1 MRDDKLLEAQ
11 KLIKSDQTVNDYM
24 KMLKK
29 QKIKYLGGG
38 AYGDV
43 YAHPYYKNVV
53 VKIISSDPAYIS
65 YLKFVAQNPGN
76 RYLPQLIPNKNGE
89 LISRYSMRETEW
101 GKERLQ
107 FIFMKRYAPS
117 THIQRERFT
126 HYVISTTGSFRTLN
140 TDITDWR
147 KSMWQI
153 VAEVSTDPEIV
164 TIAKYFSSSKY
175 SLDNHAG
182 NIMWD
187 SELQNIIFTDPV
199 AQ

>member
-1 MRDDKLLEAQ
+1 MRPDKLLEAQ
-11 KLIKSDQTVNDYM
+11 KLIKSDQTVNDYFN
-24 KMLKK
+24 MLEK
-29 QKIKYLGGG
+29 QKLKSLGSG

-65 YLKFVAQNPGN
+65 YLKFVARNPRN

-89 LISRYSMRETEW
+89 LISGYSMR
-101 GKERLQ
+101 GRDRLQ
-107 FIFMKRYAPS
+107 FIFMKRYASS
-117 THIQRERFT
+117 TNIQRE
-126 HYVISTTGSFRTLN
+126 SFRQYVSSTIGAAADFR
-140 TDITDWR
+140 TPVTKWS

-153 VAEVSTDPEIV
+153 VAEMSTDHEIV
-164 TIAKYFSSSKY
+164 TIAKYFSSTNY
-175 SLDNHAG
+175 RIDNHAG

-187 SELQNIIFTDPV
+187 SELKNIIFTDPV

>member
-1 MRDDKLLEAQ
+1 MRADKLLEAQ
-11 KLIKSDQTVNDYM
+11 KSIKSDQTVQDYM
-24 KMLKK
+24 KMLEK
-29 QKIKYLGGG
+29 QKIKYLSGG
-38 AYGDV
+38 AYGEV

-53 VKIISSDPAYIS
+53 VKIISNYDPAYIN

-89 LISRYSMRETEW
+89 LISRYSMR
-101 GKERLQ
+101 GRDGLQ
-107 FIFMKRYAPS
+107 FIFMKRYVSS
-117 THIQRERFT
+117 THIQRERFRQ
-126 HYVISTTGSFRTLN
+126 YVSSTIAAPADFRIPVTK
-140 TDITDWR
+140 WS

-153 VAEVSTDPEIV
+153 VANRSTDPEIV

-175 SLDNHAG
+175 GLDNHAG

-187 SELQNIIFTDPV
+187 SELKNIIFTDPV